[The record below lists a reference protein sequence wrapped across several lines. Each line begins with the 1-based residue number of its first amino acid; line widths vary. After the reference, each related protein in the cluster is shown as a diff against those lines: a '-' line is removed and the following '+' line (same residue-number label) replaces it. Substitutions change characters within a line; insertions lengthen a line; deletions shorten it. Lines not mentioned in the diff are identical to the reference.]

1 MPFLPIPPLGN
12 LRFAIPSDLKRM
24 GMILYA
30 AFEQTEQFNWIH
42 PNHANVAA
50 KVLSFERRRLA
61 SSMSTKDRVFLVA
74 VDRYDPEEMKAANI
88 VIPAGEG
95 AYNARWDNDGTVV
108 GFAVWSFSPGSSRI
122 GQFKVPDGH
131 WPNMGSMGYQPPFHR
146 EHAMRFQEE
155 LDTMEH
161 TYFSDCGMALDTL
174 VVHPAYHG
182 RGHGRR
188 LVEWGK
194 RMAEMDG
201 IKMSVCS
208 SDIASNFY
216 KKMNY
221 ELLDVLRLPGD
232 DISPSGLTTYLMRY
246 VPPIRQEGRRSLDDG
261 QPLEQDSQ
269 PDTAGS
275 KPFRTKVIIL
285 MFAIFLVAKTYQTV
299 ARRR

>member
-1 MPFLPIPPLGN
+1 
-12 LRFAIPSDLKRM
+12 M

-50 KVLSFERRRLA
+50 DVLSFERRSLA
-61 SSMSTKDRVFLVA
+61 SSMATKNRVFLVA
-74 VDRYDPEEMKAANI
+74 VDRYDPEEMKATNI

-108 GFAVWSFSPGSSRI
+108 GFAVWSFSPGSPRI

-131 WPNMGSMGYQPPFHR
+131 WPTMGSMGYRPLFHR
-146 EHAMRFQEE
+146 EHTVHFQKE
-155 LDTMEH
+155 LEPMERTH
-161 TYFSDCGMALDTL
+161 FSDCGVTLETL

-188 LVEWGK
+188 LVDWGK
-194 RMAEMDG
+194 RMADMDG
-201 IKMSVCS
+201 VKMAVCS
-208 SDIASNFY
+208 SDIAPDFY
-216 KKMNY
+216 QKMSY
-221 ELLDVLRLPGD
+221 ELLDVLRFPGD
-232 DISPSGLTTYLMRY
+232 DISPAGLMSYLMRY
-246 VPPIRQEGRRSLDDG
+246 VPPIRQEEKGSLNDE
-261 QPLEQDSQ
+261 QSLERDLQ

-275 KPFRTKVIIL
+275 KPFRTKIVIL
-285 MFAIFLVAKTYQTV
+285 MLAIFIAAKTCQAV